1 MASFLETLV
10 NIFATNDS
18 DKMSDQRAAS
28 LMKITQREIPTN
40 KKAMDHWNR
49 EIERLNK
56 RQARHILEDRAPNR
70 VLQGKVAHAYESRNL
85 AQDRLMGY
93 ERGLDKLN
101 QHFARKGA
109 ENGMVWV
116 KAYKRADGTVVK
128 GFYRNM

>member
-1 MASFLETLV
+1 MASFLESLMSV
-10 NIFATNDS
+10 FATNDS
-18 DKMSDQRAAS
+18 DRMSDQRAAR
-28 LMKITQREIPTN
+28 LMKITQREIPEN
-40 KKAMDHWNR
+40 KKAMDHWNK

-56 RQARHILEDRAPNR
+56 RQAKHILEDRAPNR

-116 KAYKRADGTVVK
+116 KAYTRSNGTVVQ